1 MTYRVET
8 LLLSGHISTVLFD
21 DQEQAEAQYKKIKD
35 VIGIPSWKNDTAG
48 EVTIDSPSGPT
59 SYVVDKITSVRMID
73 SAEYNKLNQPQ
84 YDHMVNLEIRTR
96 KLFQQEGV
104 ADVKS

>member
-48 EVTIDSPSGPT
+48 EVTIDLIAYCLNVVGDAEPSKVSDQFDIT
-59 SYVVDKITSVRMID
+59 IVVLTFGR
-73 SAEYNKLNQPQ
+73 PQ
-84 YDHMVNLEIRTR
+84 YNCIL
-96 KLFQQEGV
+96 
-104 ADVKS
+104 KSHLAQHEDI